1 MGCLYD
7 YYDVKP
13 IKGKDITIGEHF
25 PQVFISKS
33 DEVFCYTGMCL
44 NENPESTKSLF
55 MQPYY
60 LKGIH
65 STDKLASKEIL
76 AFYRI
81 VDGCITLD
89 KYVDDGFYSNRLYKK
104 INCIIKFP
112 CVYGHY
118 EVIANSTEDEELTR
132 KIFGLT
138 YYETTQFLEAYA
150 KTMGTYSEY
159 ISRPRLTK
167 NSKNSNYC
175 DLTGVWIPEQFPYV
189 AFQDSGYDF
198 SHVSLYGF
206 YRHIQLLTGYN
217 IDSVFSRALIKQGAD
232 ETTLNRIF
240 KIDLC
245 DSYYVRILKD
255 TLTNCKF

>member
-81 VDGCITLD
+81 VDG
-89 KYVDDGFYSNRLYKK
+89 
-104 INCIIKFP
+104 
-112 CVYGHY
+112 
-118 EVIANSTEDEELTR
+118 
-132 KIFGLT
+132 
-138 YYETTQFLEAYA
+138 
-150 KTMGTYSEY
+150 
-159 ISRPRLTK
+159 
-167 NSKNSNYC
+167 
-175 DLTGVWIPEQFPYV
+175 
-189 AFQDSGYDF
+189 
-198 SHVSLYGF
+198 
-206 YRHIQLLTGYN
+206 
-217 IDSVFSRALIKQGAD
+217 
-232 ETTLNRIF
+232 
-240 KIDLC
+240 
-245 DSYYVRILKD
+245 
-255 TLTNCKF
+255 